1 MYSYVEG
8 RFVQPMPSALS
19 KPPAQQALERA
30 PKSSEFCP
38 TAKRRDEVSLE
49 ICECL
54 IDIASALFSVPS
66 KELRK
71 PGRTAL
77 PVSRVRQIA
86 MYVAHVV
93 LKLTMGEV
101 GAGFGR
107 DRTTVLH
114 ACQVIEDLRDD
125 PEFDR
130 VVLLTE
136 RIAFAAFRS
145 RLGL

>member
-1 MYSYVEG
+1 MQQIQST
-8 RFVQPMPSALS
+8 LS
-19 KPPAQQALERA
+19 KRSTQPALKREPVSLEFR
-30 PKSSEFCP
+30 P
-38 TAKRRDEVSLE
+38 TAKRRDEAALE

-54 IDIASALFSVPS
+54 IDIAAALFSVSS
-66 KELRK
+66 KELRR
-71 PGRTAL
+71 PGRTAV

-93 LKLTMGEV
+93 LRLTMGEV

-114 ACQVIEDLRDD
+114 ACQVIEDMRDD

-130 VVLLTE
+130 VVLMIE
-136 RIAFAAFRS
+136 RVAFAAFRS

>member
-1 MYSYVEG
+1 M
-8 RFVQPMPSALS
+8 QPMPSALL
-19 KPPAQQALERA
+19 KQPAQSVSECTKQ
-30 PKSSEFCP
+30 SSGFHP
-38 TAKRRDEVSLE
+38 ATKRRDEVALE

-71 PGRTAL
+71 PGKTAA

-93 LKLTMGEV
+93 LRLTMGEV

-114 ACQVIEDLRDD
+114 ACQVVEDLRDD

-130 VVLLTE
+130 VVLTIE
-136 RIAFAAFRS
+136 RIASAAFRN